1 MFFNVI
7 KSKLQLAL
15 IFAFV
20 ALLVINLF
28 NLKALQQANN
38 KIASQNQA
46 IKALNEKIKG
56 LDAIAQ
62 YERAQTI
69 DAIAQY
75 ERQCAK
81 SIKSAVA
88 AAKIPPI
95 PNVIFKTKT
104 QYIEKAA
111 PNETCQN
118 NDPNL
123 IIINNAYRMYD
134 IQTAG
139 ANQ

>member
-1 MFFNVI
+1 MFFNLF
-7 KSKLQLAL
+7 KSKLQLAF

-20 ALLVINLF
+20 ALFAINLF
-28 NLKALQQANN
+28 NLKGWQNANN
-38 KIASQNQA
+38 KIASQNQT

-69 DAIAQY
+69 DAFNSQ
-75 ERQCAK
+75 ESQCAK
-81 SIKSAVA
+81 SIKNALA

-139 ANQ
+139 TN